1 MESYI
6 EAVILYAVI
15 FLPGVASPGVANSGV
30 ANIAND
36 AQPFSAVVEL
46 SRIFLYNIPSLALV
60 WYLAHGKK
68 LKADVCLPGKKDLI
82 AGLVSFPSLLIISFL
97 IAFAASYFNASVSP
111 VSPPVSASGW
121 IILAFSCLTTGYLE
135 ESYFRF
141 YLLSRRTELR
151 LGGVSALLLSTAL
164 FSVCHIYEGPWG
176 FLNSVLSGAAL
187 SLVFLRY
194 NSLHGVALAHGLY
207 NFVVYALGAISM

>member
-1 MESYI
+1 MEVYI

-15 FLPGVASPGVANSGV
+15 FLPGVANPGI

-36 AQPFSAVVEL
+36 AQSFSAVVEL

-68 LKADVCLPGKKDLI
+68 LKAGDVYLPGKKDLI

-97 IAFAASYFNASVSP
+97 IAFAASYFNASASP
-111 VSPPVSASGW
+111 VSSPVSAPGW

-141 YLLSRRTELR
+141 YLLSRRTELK

-176 FLNSVLSGAAL
+176 FLNSVFSGAAL